1 MNMKVRDIQKILDA
15 EVLSGEDKLDV
26 EVKYVGS
33 ADMIS
38 DILSLVE
45 PGTLILTGYTYSQV
59 IRTALIADLLGL
71 VIVRG
76 KYIPP
81 ETIELARQN
90 NFLLM
95 STRGFM
101 YSSCGKLYTLGLR
114 GIDEKKP

>member
-1 MNMKVRDIQKILDA
+1 MRVRDIQKILDA
-15 EVLSGEDKLDV
+15 EILSGEEQLDL

-33 ADMIS
+33 ADMMS
-38 DILSLVE
+38 DILALVE

-81 ETIELARQN
+81 ETIELARQH

-95 STRGFM
+95 STKNFM
-101 YSSCGKLYTLGLR
+101 YSSCGKLYKQGLR
-114 GIDEKKP
+114 GIDEKQF